1 MNDMNYVSGLNGE
14 EQALR
19 YLTDQGMTLVERRF
33 RGSDGEV
40 DLVMADG
47 DTLVFVEVKYRPNG
61 RLGDGLMAVSHAKR
75 RRLVHAARVF
85 CVKREAMDRPVRFDV
100 VEITR
105 DGIHHVP
112 NAFWADRA

>member
-1 MNDMNYVSGLNGE
+1 MNDTNYVSGLNGE

-19 YLTDQGMTLVERRF
+19 YLTGQGMTLVERRF

-85 CVKREAMDRPVRFDV
+85 CVKREAMNRPVRFDV

>member
-1 MNDMNYVSGLNGE
+1 MREANYQSGLEGE

-19 YLTDQGMTLVERRF
+19 YLTGQGMTLVERRF

-47 DTLVFVEVKYRPNG
+47 NTLVFVEVKYRPAG
-61 RLGDGLMAVSHAKR
+61 RLGDGLLAVSHAKR

-105 DGIHHVP
+105 DGIRHVP
-112 NAFWADRA
+112 NAFWADRP